1 MSRFLMGGRFLMGA
15 LAAGGALALSGPAS
29 AYEGLWCLR
38 ASMGRSVSEQCHF
51 TTFEACRDE
60 RSLWGTTAFC
70 SQNPRYL
77 PYWQGRGFSGEPPQK
92 MPQKSRHRPR

>member
-1 MSRFLMGGRFLMGA
+1 MRKFLVCAFAIGGM
-15 LAAGGALALSGPAS
+15 LALSEPTS

-51 TTFEACRDE
+51 TTFEACRNE

-77 PYWQGRGFSGEPPQK
+77 PYWKGRGFGEEPP
-92 MPQKSRHRPR
+92 PKSLRKNKHRRR